1 MKTYP
6 PDLRVMVSGYE
17 DGYDDLE
24 PEQLSWV
31 KIVLDV
37 GKHPWDGKR
46 EDSNSLAYDA
56 PDRLNVD
63 DGLVLRRTLN

>member
-17 DGYDDLE
+17 DGYDDPA
-24 PEQLSWV
+24 PEQLSRV

-37 GKHPWDGKR
+37 GKHPWDRKH

-56 PDRLNVD
+56 PDGSNVID
-63 DGLVLRRTLN
+63 ALVLRRTSH